1 MKMESISH
9 ESQKVHTV
17 EQSHTDQGDSKLGE
31 NISLVS
37 EKAEKADAKL
47 MDPEFNFDFF
57 KGKAEVLSEEAINGI
72 KRTLG
77 TTVKGRTCPREF
89 DVIPDGYDY
98 GVGCGLK
105 DLGCKC
111 PSFLDVCATSPR
123 MGKVEDMQNLIT
135 RLSVSQLGYC
145 RTGLDC
151 KLMQAVRISRILN
164 NSEFYSS
171 ILFKLYLIYFN
182 IRILI
187 YHLPQHMRTQH
198 TQVSDMASNH
208 THIDIPGV
216 AWPRWSLP
224 RFIVFYANSCL

>member
-1 MKMESISH
+1 MFVKIVCALFVLATGMRSDQHKGEELVKMESISH

-145 RTGLDC
+145 RTG
-151 KLMQAVRISRILN
+151 AWVFIL
-164 NSEFYSS
+164 STVLVVLLLGGIGFFIYKKRSS
-171 ILFKLYLIYFN
+171 
-182 IRILI
+182 
-187 YHLPQHMRTQH
+187 
-198 TQVSDMASNH
+198 
-208 THIDIPGV
+208 
-216 AWPRWSLP
+216 
-224 RFIVFYANSCL
+224 